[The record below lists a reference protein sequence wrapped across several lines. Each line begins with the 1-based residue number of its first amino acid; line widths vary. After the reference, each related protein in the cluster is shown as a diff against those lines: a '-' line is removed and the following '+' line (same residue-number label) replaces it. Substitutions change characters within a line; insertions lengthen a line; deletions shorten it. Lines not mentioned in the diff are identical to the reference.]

1 MPRYFFHL
9 YNDYDVPDPEGEEL
23 PDDDAAR
30 ERAIV
35 GIRELMGAFL
45 AEGQPLD
52 LKHRIEVE
60 GEQGKRLFTVLFS
73 EAVMIRNFTPASGQ
87 ADSRPTLK
95 AGVNS
100 VRTTG

>member
-35 GIRELMGAFL
+35 AIRGLMGAML
-45 AEGQPLD
+45 EEGSPLD
-52 LKHRIEVE
+52 LQHRIEVE
-60 GEQGKRLFTVLFS
+60 GEQGNYLFTVLFS
-73 EAVMIRNFTPASGQ
+73 DAVLIRNFPPASGH
-87 ADSRPTLK
+87 ADTQPAR
-95 AGVNS
+95 
-100 VRTTG
+100 